1 MNSGIKLPALPGNK
15 AISISSFVFL
25 SGLFMGIF
33 MAVTMEPAEKEAM
46 AEHLLSFLAGDAADV
61 SFLDYAQTAFRKNAV
76 LWLVIFTGGFTV
88 LGAPLSMLPLLYKGA
103 ALGLS
108 CTMIIDSMSTDG
120 LKLIM
125 LSVLPQNMLLVPLF
139 ILAASFALSYAYNFL
154 ASKKGG
160 IEKANLPRK
169 AGPYI
174 IVNIVLLIMLMVCAA
189 IEAVFVPVSL

>member
-1 MNSGIKLPALPGNK
+1 MNSRIKLPSLPGNK
-15 AISISSFVFL
+15 AISISTFVFL

-33 MAVTMEPAEKEAM
+33 MAVTMEPAEKEAI

-61 SFLDYAQTAFRKNAV
+61 SFIDYAQTAFRKNAV

-120 LKLIM
+120 IKLIM

-139 ILAASFALSYAYNFL
+139 ILAASFALSYAYGFL

-174 IVNIVLLIMLMVCAA
+174 IVNIVMLIMLMVCAA
-189 IEAVFVPVSL
+189 VEAVFAPVSL

>member
-1 MNSGIKLPALPGNK
+1 MNSRIKLPSLPGNK
-15 AISISSFVFL
+15 AISISTFVFL

-33 MAVTMEPAEKEAM
+33 MAVTMEPAEKEAI

-61 SFLDYAQTAFRKNAV
+61 SFIDYAQTAFRKNAV

-120 LKLIM
+120 IKLIM

-139 ILAASFALSYAYNFL
+139 ILAASFALSYAYGFL

-160 IEKANLPRK
+160 IEKATLPRK

-174 IVNIVLLIMLMVCAA
+174 IVNIVMLIMLMVCAA
-189 IEAVFVPVSL
+189 VEAVFAPVSL

>member
-1 MNSGIKLPALPGNK
+1 MNSRIKLPLLPGNK

-33 MAVTMEPAEKEAM
+33 MAVTMEPVEKEAI
-46 AEHLLSFLAGDAADV
+46 AEHLLSFLAGDAADT
-61 SFLDYAQTAFRKNAV
+61 SFIDYAQTAFRKNAV

-120 LKLIM
+120 IKLIM

-139 ILAASFALSYAYNFL
+139 ILAASFALSYAYGFL
-154 ASKKGG
+154 TSKKGE

-174 IVNIVLLIMLMVCAA
+174 IVNIAVLIMLMLCAV

>member
-61 SFLDYAQTAFRKNAV
+61 SFIDYAQTAFRKNAV

-108 CTMIIDSMSTDG
+108 CTMIIESMSTDG
-120 LKLIM
+120 LKVIM

-139 ILAASFALSYAYNFL
+139 ILAASFALSYAYGFL

-174 IVNIVLLIMLMVCAA
+174 MVNIVLLIMLMVCAA

>member
-1 MNSGIKLPALPGNK
+1 MNSRIKLPLLPGNK

-33 MAVTMEPAEKEAM
+33 MAVTMEPVEKEAI

-61 SFLDYAQTAFRKNAV
+61 SFIDYAQTAFRKNAV

-120 LKLIM
+120 IKLIM

-139 ILAASFALSYAYNFL
+139 ILAASFALSYAYGFL
-154 ASKKGG
+154 TSKKGG

-169 AGPYI
+169 AGSYI
-174 IVNIVLLIMLMVCAA
+174 IVNIAVLIMLMLCAA

>member
-1 MNSGIKLPALPGNK
+1 MNSRIKLPSLPGNK
-15 AISISSFVFL
+15 AISISTFVFL
-25 SGLFMGIF
+25 SGIFMGIF
-33 MAVTMEPAEKEAM
+33 MAVTMEPSEKEAI

-61 SFLDYAQTAFRKNAV
+61 SFIDYAQTAFRKNAV

-120 LKLIM
+120 IKLIM

-139 ILAASFALSYAYNFL
+139 ISAFRRATDLAMAMEARCYRGGEGRTKMKPLQYKREDHDAYMIFALYL
-154 ASKKGG
+154 VVMIASRVY
-160 IEKANLPRK
+160 L
-169 AGPYI
+169 
-174 IVNIVLLIMLMVCAA
+174 
-189 IEAVFVPVSL
+189 

>member
-1 MNSGIKLPALPGNK
+1 MNSRIKLPSLPGNK
-15 AISISSFVFL
+15 AISISTFVFL

-33 MAVTMEPAEKEAM
+33 MAVTMEPSEKEAI

-61 SFLDYAQTAFRKNAV
+61 SFIDYAQTAFRKNAV

-120 LKLIM
+120 IKLIM
-125 LSVLPQNMLLVPLF
+125 LSVLP
-139 ILAASFALSYAYNFL
+139 
-154 ASKKGG
+154 
-160 IEKANLPRK
+160 
-169 AGPYI
+169 
-174 IVNIVLLIMLMVCAA
+174 
-189 IEAVFVPVSL
+189 

>member
-1 MNSGIKLPALPGNK
+1 MNSRIKLPSLPGNK
-15 AISISSFVFL
+15 AISISTFVFL

-33 MAVTMEPAEKEAM
+33 MAVTMEPSEKEAI

-61 SFLDYAQTAFRKNAV
+61 SFIDYAQTAFRKNAV

-120 LKLIM
+120 IKLIM

-139 ILAASFALSYAYNFL
+139 ILAASFALSYAYGFL
-154 ASKKGG
+154 TSKKGR
-160 IEKANLPRK
+160 IEKANLPQK

-174 IVNIVLLIMLMVCAA
+174 IVNIVMLIMLMVCAA
-189 IEAVFVPVSL
+189 VEAVFVPVSL

>member
-1 MNSGIKLPALPGNK
+1 MNSRIKLPSLPGNK
-15 AISISSFVFL
+15 AISISTFVFL

-33 MAVTMEPAEKEAM
+33 MAVTMEPSEKEAI

-61 SFLDYAQTAFRKNAV
+61 SFIDYAQTAFRKNAV

-120 LKLIM
+120 IKLIM

-139 ILAASFALSYAYNFL
+139 ILAASFALSYAYGFL
-154 ASKKGG
+154 TSKKGG
-160 IEKANLPRK
+160 IEKANLPQK
-169 AGPYI
+169 AGSYI
-174 IVNIVLLIMLMVCAA
+174 IVNIAVLIMLMLCAA

>member
-1 MNSGIKLPALPGNK
+1 MNTGLPLPLLPGSR

-33 MAVTMEPAEKEAM
+33 MAVTMETGEKQAIAEQ
-46 AEHLLSFLAGDAADV
+46 LLSFLEGDAADI
-61 SFLDYAQTAFRKNAV
+61 SFTDYAKTAFKKNAV

-88 LGAPLSMLPLLYKGA
+88 LGAPVSMLPLLYKGA

-108 CTMIIDSMSTDG
+108 CTVIIDSMSADG

-125 LSVLPQNMLLVPLF
+125 LSVMPQNMLLVPLF

-154 ASKKGG
+154 SSKKTG
-160 IEKANLPRK
+160 IEKSKLPQK

-174 IVNIVLLIMLMVCAA
+174 IVNIVLLILIMACACL
-189 IEAVFVPVSL
+189 EAVFVPVSL

>member
-1 MNSGIKLPALPGNK
+1 
-15 AISISSFVFL
+15 
-25 SGLFMGIF
+25 MGIF

-61 SFLDYAQTAFRKNAV
+61 SFIDYAQTAFRKNAV

-108 CTMIIDSMSTDG
+108 CTMIIESMSTDG
-120 LKLIM
+120 LKVIM

-139 ILAASFALSYAYNFL
+139 ILAASFALSYAYGFL

-160 IEKANLPRK
+160 IEKANLPGK

-174 IVNIVLLIMLMVCAA
+174 MVNIVLLIMLMVCAA

>member
-1 MNSGIKLPALPGNK
+1 MNSRIKLPSLPGNK
-15 AISISSFVFL
+15 AISISTFVFF
-25 SGLFMGIF
+25 SGLFMGLF
-33 MAVTMEPAEKEAM
+33 MAVTMEPSEKEAI

-61 SFLDYAQTAFRKNAV
+61 SFIDYAQTAFRKNAV

-120 LKLIM
+120 IKLIM

-139 ILAASFALSYAYNFL
+139 ILAASFALSYAYGFL
-154 ASKKGG
+154 TLEKGG
-160 IEKANLPRK
+160 IEKANLPQK

-174 IVNIVLLIMLMVCAA
+174 IVNIVMLIMLMVCAA
-189 IEAVFVPVSL
+189 VEAVFVPVSL

>member
-46 AEHLLSFLAGDAADV
+46 AEHLLSFFAGDAADV
-61 SFLDYAQTAFRKNAV
+61 SFIDYAQTAFRKNAV

-108 CTMIIDSMSTDG
+108 CTMIIESMSTDG
-120 LKLIM
+120 LKVIM

-139 ILAASFALSYAYNFL
+139 ILAASFALSYAYGFL

-174 IVNIVLLIMLMVCAA
+174 MVNIVLLIMLMVCAA

>member
-1 MNSGIKLPALPGNK
+1 MNSRIKLPSLPGNK
-15 AISISSFVFL
+15 AISISTFVFL

-33 MAVTMEPAEKEAM
+33 MAVTMEPSEKEAI

-61 SFLDYAQTAFRKNAV
+61 SFIDYAQTAFRKNAV

-120 LKLIM
+120 IKLIM

-139 ILAASFALSYAYNFL
+139 ILAASFALSYAYGFL
-154 ASKKGG
+154 TSKKGG
-160 IEKANLPRK
+160 IEANLPQK

-174 IVNIVLLIMLMVCAA
+174 IVNIVMLIMLMVCAA
-189 IEAVFVPVSL
+189 VEAVFVPVSL

>member
-1 MNSGIKLPALPGNK
+1 MNSRTALPALPGSR

>member
-1 MNSGIKLPALPGNK
+1 MNSRIKLPSLPGNK
-15 AISISSFVFL
+15 AISISTFVFL

-33 MAVTMEPAEKEAM
+33 MAVTMEPSEKEAI

-61 SFLDYAQTAFRKNAV
+61 SFIDYAQTAFRKNAV

-120 LKLIM
+120 IKLIM

-139 ILAASFALSYAYNFL
+139 ILAASFALSYAYGFL
-154 ASKKGG
+154 ASK
-160 IEKANLPRK
+160 ANLPQK

-174 IVNIVLLIMLMVCAA
+174 IVNIVMLIMLMVCAA

>member
-1 MNSGIKLPALPGNK
+1 MNSRIKLPSLPGNK
-15 AISISSFVFL
+15 AISISTFVFL

-33 MAVTMEPAEKEAM
+33 MAVTMEPSEKEAI

-61 SFLDYAQTAFRKNAV
+61 SFIDYAQTAFRKNAV

-120 LKLIM
+120 IKLIM

-139 ILAASFALSYAYNFL
+139 ILAASFALSYAYGFL
-154 ASKKGG
+154 TSKKGG
-160 IEKANLPRK
+160 IEKATLPQK

-174 IVNIVLLIMLMVCAA
+174 IVNIVMLIMLMVCAA